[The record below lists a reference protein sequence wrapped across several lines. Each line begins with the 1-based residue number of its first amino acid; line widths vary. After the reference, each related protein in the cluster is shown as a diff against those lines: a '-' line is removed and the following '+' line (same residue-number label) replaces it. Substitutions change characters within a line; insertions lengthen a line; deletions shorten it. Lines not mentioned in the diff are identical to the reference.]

1 MNKSNRTFCE
11 YEYFW
16 VIAQMREYM
25 KPESIRFML
34 DTMYM
39 RQHIDRIDMDYFNR
53 MKADL
58 LG

>member
-1 MNKSNRTFCE
+1 MQKSNRTFCE

-25 KPESIRFML
+25 KPHSIQFMI
-34 DTMYM
+34 DTM
-39 RQHIDRIDMDYFNR
+39 RQHQNADQTYVDRLE
-53 MKADL
+53 ADL